1 MDAAS
6 IIQLAKQQEFESEH
20 DEVVE
25 KATMEWALDSII
37 ENAQLLKDKW
47 FTSNEIERERVANEL
62 NNLTWIVRR
71 MSEVSYGFI

>member
-1 MDAAS
+1 MKIENVVAISNNIGLSAEVTEVMEK
-6 IIQLAKQQEFESEH
+6 A
-20 DEVVE
+20 VVE
-25 KATMEWALDSII
+25 WAFDSII

-71 MSEVSYGFI
+71 MSEV

>member
-20 DEVVE
+20 NEVVE

-37 ENAQLLKDKW
+37 ENATLLRSTW
-47 FTSNEIERERVANEL
+47 FNANTIERERVANEL
-62 NNLTWIVRR
+62 TNLSWIVAR
-71 MSEVSYGFI
+71 MTEV

>member
-20 DEVVE
+20 NEVVE

-37 ENAQLLKDKW
+37 ENATLLRSTW
-47 FTSNEIERERVANEL
+47 FNANTIERESRE
-62 NNLTWIVRR
+62 
-71 MSEVSYGFI
+71 